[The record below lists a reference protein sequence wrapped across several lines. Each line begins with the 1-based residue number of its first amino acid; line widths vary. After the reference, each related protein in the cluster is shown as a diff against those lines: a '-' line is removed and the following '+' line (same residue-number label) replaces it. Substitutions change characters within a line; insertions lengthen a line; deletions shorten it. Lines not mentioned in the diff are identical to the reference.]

1 MDTTTLVIVVIAAL
15 VLLVVGG
22 FLGVAFARRQRTRRL
37 RERFGPEYERTVNEL
52 GDQERAEEE
61 LESRLEHV
69 QSLDIKPLSREQQER
84 FVREWREVQARFVDK
99 PVQAVQEAD
108 RLVKEVM
115 AARGYPVSD
124 FDQRVADISVDHPDL
139 VTHYRGVHEIAARS
153 EREEVDT
160 EDLRQA
166 MVHCRAVFE
175 ELLGTAVL
183 EMDERREK
191 V

>member
-1 MDTTTLVIVVIAAL
+1 MDTTTVVMIVIGAL
-15 VLLVVGG
+15 ILLVVGG

-37 RERFGPEYERTVNEL
+37 RERFGPEYERAVSEL

-61 LESRLEHV
+61 LESRLERV
-69 QSLDIKPLSREQQER
+69 ESLDIKPLSREQQER

-124 FDQRVADISVDHPDL
+124 FEQRVADISVDHPDL
-139 VTHYRGVHEIAARS
+139 VTHYRGVHEIAATS

-183 EMDERREK
+183 EMDERRET

>member
-1 MDTTTLVIVVIAAL
+1 MDTTTVVMIVIAAL
-15 VLLVVGG
+15 ILLVVGG

-37 RERFGPEYERTVNEL
+37 RERFGPEYERAVSEL
-52 GDQERAEEE
+52 GDQQQAEEE

-69 QSLDIKPLSREQQER
+69 QSLDIKLLSREQQER
-84 FVREWREVQARFVDK
+84 FAREWREVQARFVDK
-99 PVQAVQEAD
+99 PVQAVQEAN

-183 EMDERREK
+183 EMD
-191 V
+191 

>member
-1 MDTTTLVIVVIAAL
+1 MDTTTVVMIVIAAL
-15 VLLVVGG
+15 ILLVVGG
-22 FLGVAFARRQRTRRL
+22 FLGVAFARRQRTGRL
-37 RERFGPEYERTVNEL
+37 RERFGPEYERAVSEL

-69 QSLDIKPLSREQQER
+69 ESLDIKPLSREQQER

-124 FDQRVADISVDHPDL
+124 FEQRVADISVDHPDL

-166 MVHCRAVFE
+166 MIHCRAVFE

>member
-1 MDTTTLVIVVIAAL
+1 MDTTTVVMIVIAAL
-15 VLLVVGG
+15 ILLVVGG

-37 RERFGPEYERTVNEL
+37 RERFGPEYERAVSEL

-61 LESRLEHV
+61 LESRLERV
-69 QSLDIKPLSREQQER
+69 ESLDIKPLSREQQER
-84 FVREWREVQARFVDK
+84 FVREWREVQARFVDQ
-99 PVQAVQEAD
+99 PVRAVQEAD

>member
-1 MDTTTLVIVVIAAL
+1 MDTTTVVMIVIAAL
-15 VLLVVGG
+15 ILLVVGG

-37 RERFGPEYERTVNEL
+37 RERFGPEYERAVSEL

-61 LESRLEHV
+61 LESRLERV
-69 QSLDIKPLSREQQER
+69 ESLDIKPLSREQQER
-84 FVREWREVQARFVDK
+84 FVREWREVQARFVDQ
-99 PVQAVQEAD
+99 PVRAVQEAD

-183 EMDERREK
+183 ETDERREI

>member
-1 MDTTTLVIVVIAAL
+1 MDTTTVVMIVIAAL
-15 VLLVVGG
+15 ILLVVGG

-37 RERFGPEYERTVNEL
+37 RERFGPEYERAVSEL

-61 LESRLEHV
+61 LESRLERV
-69 QSLDIKPLSREQQER
+69 ESLDIKPLSREQQER

-124 FDQRVADISVDHPDL
+124 FEQRVADISVDHPDL

-153 EREEVDT
+153 EQEEVDT

-183 EMDERREK
+183 EMDERRET

>member
-1 MDTTTLVIVVIAAL
+1 MDTTTVVMLVIAAL

-22 FLGVAFARRQRTRRL
+22 FLGVAFARRQRSKRL
-37 RERFGPEYERTVNEL
+37 RERFGPEYERAVNEM
-52 GDQERAEEE
+52 GSQERAEEE
-61 LESRLEHV
+61 LEARLEHV
-69 QSLDIKPLSREQQER
+69 ELLDIKPLSREQQER
-84 FVREWREVQARFVDK
+84 FVREWREVQARFVDE
-99 PVQAVQEAD
+99 PVRAIQEAD

-115 AARGYPVSD
+115 AAKGYPVSD
-124 FDQRVADISVDHPDL
+124 FEQRVADISVDHPDL

-153 EREEVDT
+153 EQEEVET
-160 EDLRQA
+160 EELRQA